1 MSVPLRLVLLA
12 VPALL
17 TAAVDTAPA
26 ITLRMESLT
35 TWAENISRSSS
46 PLNWI
51 DALRQ
56 EAHLSGH
63 HLHPLATGLS
73 VVVEGDVGF
82 ETVPRFVRNSAW
94 FAGGTVQLRKK
105 FGLGPFAPVVTAEA
119 GLQRRD
125 AHLRGDNSWIATGAL
140 RFARRFT
147 DDWRASLTGDW
158 RQAYAASPTFD
169 VRHHRLFGTVA
180 WDVTERWQLT
190 YGRGSL
196 WGDFVA
202 AAGPAVWA
210 RALSGQLGPAVG
222 TLYPT
227 LSWETNDNYG
237 PGWVSYRAQGRSDF
251 WWLELSP
258 ALGPNTSLPLRYES
272 TYTRNIIGITY
283 RQDLWTLGVLHRF

>member
-1 MSVPLRLVLLA
+1 MSRPLRALA
-12 VPALL
+12 VFAAAL
-17 TAAVDTAPA
+17 AAADAVAAPA
-26 ITLRMESLT
+26 VNLRMESIT

-56 EAHLSGH
+56 EAHLSGS
-63 HLHPLATGLS
+63 HLQPLATGLS
-73 VVVEGDVGF
+73 VVVDGDVGF
-82 ETVPRFVRNSAW
+82 ETVPRFVRNSAY

-105 FGLGPFAPVVTAEA
+105 FGLGPFAPMVTTEV
-119 GLQRRD
+119 GLQRRE
-125 AHLRGDNSWIATGAL
+125 AHIHSDNSWIATGAV
-140 RFARRFT
+140 RIAKRFT

-158 RQAYAASPTFD
+158 RQAYAAGTTFD
-169 VRHHRLFGTVA
+169 VRHHRLLGTIA
-180 WDVTERWQLT
+180 WDITERWQLT

-202 AAGPAVWA
+202 TAGPAVWA
-210 RALSGQLGPAVG
+210 RALSGQFGPAIG

-237 PGWVSYRAQGRSDF
+237 PGWVSYRAKGRSDF

-258 ALGPNTSLPLRYES
+258 ALGRNTSLPLRYES
-272 TYTRNIIGITY
+272 TFTKNFVGITY